1 MFVCDNR
8 KMFCNEFC
16 RSWFWLWCLIL
27 SKHRVKIDFIY
38 RGGWNFTP
46 DNVATGG
53 CVTRFRGKFLVNHVG
68 EASSIRNSY
77 FNSYFAF
84 ADVRATSSP
93 IAPAVSTIPF
103 PFQQQPVARSGSN
116 VSHHGSGRLT
126 AVPTQMR
133 IPSPVAAEARI
144 QRLMFAP
151 MMTVSSAPVAPI
163 KPTVVSGVA
172 STSVTSVRPLNTFVV
187 DSVTAPPPQPMMV
200 AQPMTYVTSMPPPP
214 LHDVPVYQVAH
225 SFSAPPTTQPLHH
238 TAFQQSVQQQVATA
252 LPGAYLQPSPSVVA
266 MMMPPP
272 AHRPNT
278 LQTGTVYANDEGYN
292 VVHNEGYNAVHNEGY
307 NAVHN
312 EGYNALHAPPA
323 MSLPSYDSYRRSSL
337 QNTPQMSPIEPVA
350 SVSPLQRSLPPS
362 PGFSTA
368 TALRKM
374 SAPQMSA
381 PSYSVYADVHC
392 DEASTHPLPSDLV
405 VMDTMGQASQNTAGS
420 GQQSPG
426 ESKAWSDQVL
436 LCCCYSWNVYISDPC
451 ILCKNDRALSF
462 FLAHFSF
469 LNLFPQIDKWCSVD
483 AGVWRESAIIHYLRL
498 FESSQ

>member
-1 MFVCDNR
+1 M
-8 KMFCNEFC
+8 
-16 RSWFWLWCLIL
+16 
-27 SKHRVKIDFIY
+27 
-38 RGGWNFTP
+38 
-46 DNVATGG
+46 
-53 CVTRFRGKFLVNHVG
+53 TRFRGQILGNHVG

-187 DSVTAPPPQPMMV
+187 ESVTAPPPQPMMV

-225 SFSAPPTTQPLHH
+225 SFSAPATAQLQQLPHH
-238 TAFQQSVQQQVATA
+238 AAFQQTVNMQQQVATA

-272 AHRPNT
+272 AHRPDT
-278 LQTGTVYANDEGYN
+278 LHTGAVYANDN
-292 VVHNEGYNAVHNEGY
+292 SYNAVHNEGY

-312 EGYNALHAPPA
+312 EGYNAVHAPPA
-323 MSLPSYDSYRRSSL
+323 MSLPSYNSYRRSSL
-337 QNTPQMSPIEPVA
+337 QNTPQMSPVEPVV

-362 PGFSTA
+362 PGFSAA

-392 DEASTHPLPSDLV
+392 DEASTHPLPSDMV
-405 VMDTMGQASQNTAGS
+405 VMDTMAQAGQNTTGS

-436 LCCCYSWNVYISDPC
+436 HCRY
-451 ILCKNDRALSF
+451 
-462 FLAHFSF
+462 
-469 LNLFPQIDKWCSVD
+469 
-483 AGVWRESAIIHYLRL
+483 YL
-498 FESSQ
+498 